1 MTRRIVLLAAYALL
15 TPSMS
20 VRADEGPLLTSY
32 FDEAEMVSISDQ
44 CVSCDLASHKK
55 HGDRDP
61 FFYAGTEMTFI
72 QLSSSSGGRITASF
86 SDTTPPGQATV
97 SFLDGNG
104 VDQFAYAPRVWL
116 GIQLGEKW
124 GVVTR
129 FWNLET
135 SDDHFPNYTPGTTPT
150 GTNFATFEAKDR
162 ARLYTYDVE
171 AVRSGELGKWKIDGT
186 AGGRYASI
194 GVESELYSFGVFTT
208 GNFVNLMLQNGFS
221 FDGAGIT
228 GSLTGRRQIGD
239 SPFSI
244 FLSARGSYLGGHTDS
259 FGRSAGTVASS
270 PSAPL
275 VGAATVSRNN
285 AESEMDIVEFQAGT
299 QWDFALRRI
308 PANAFFRAAVEYQ
321 MWDIDGPPTGGAGF
335 GGTIGELTTNS
346 FSSAGIGGANMVGLA
361 LGCGF
366 TW

>member
-1 MTRRIVLLAAYALL
+1 MKANGLVHWAAAALLAAPTTAIAED
-15 TPSMS
+15 SFQ
-20 VRADEGPLLTSY
+20 LTS
-32 FDEAEMVSISDQ
+32 FMDEAESVVATDEMVQ
-44 CVSCDLASHKK
+44 CDLV
-55 HGDRDP
+55 GRRRCRQP
-61 FFYAGTEMTFI
+61 FFFAGTEMTFM
-72 QLSSSSGGRITASF
+72 QLDSRSGGQITASF
-86 SDTTPPGQATV
+86 SDTTAPGEATV

-104 VDQFAYAPRVWL
+104 ADNFAYAPRVWL
-116 GIQLGEKW
+116 GRQFGEKW

-135 SDDHFPNYTPGTTPT
+135 ADDHFPTYAPGTTPT
-150 GTNFATFEAKDR
+150 GSNFATFEAKDR
-162 ARLYTYDVE
+162 ARLYTFDVE
-171 AVRSGELGKWKIDGT
+171 GTRSGELGKWKIDGT

-221 FDGAGIT
+221 FDGAGVT
-228 GSLTGRRQIGD
+228 GSLAGRRQLGE

-244 FLSARGSYLGGHTDS
+244 FLSVRGSYLGGHTDS
-259 FGRSAGTVASS
+259 FGRSAGTIVDN
-270 PSAPL
+270 PNTPL
-275 VGAATVSRNN
+275 SGAATVTRNN

-299 QWDFALRRI
+299 QWDFPLRRL
-308 PANAFFRAAVEYQ
+308 PVNAFFRAAVEYQ

-346 FSSAGIGGANMVGLA
+346 FASAGLGGANMVGLA